1 MKDIILEH
9 LISLVFSVISI
20 ILLPLISNW
29 IKSKIQNENLKAMI
43 SDVEQNVRTCV
54 DYVEQVM
61 VSKIKDTTEWDED
74 TQKQALQEA
83 VSRVCDSILDSTK
96 RTLEANQIDITDYI
110 TTHVEAYIQSKKQ
123 TAYTGSKLL

>member
-61 VSKIKDTTEWDED
+61 VSKLKDTSEWDRD

-110 TTHVEAYIQSKKQ
+110 TTHVEAYIQSKKS
-123 TAYTGSKLL
+123 A

>member
-110 TTHVEAYIQSKKQ
+110 TTHVEAYIQSKKS
-123 TAYTGSKLL
+123 A